1 MSLGD
6 LDDNLTPPKRLAAM
20 GLLASASRIEFS
32 YLRDQLGLSD
42 SDLSK
47 QLKVL
52 LDAGYVTSKRTGKG
66 KTRAS
71 WFAITKEG
79 RRALELHAAALRR
92 LLEPSGPPEPEPRSR
107 RTQLQPRVS
116 RGAAPG

>member
-1 MSLGD
+1 
-6 LDDNLTPPKRLAAM
+6 M
-20 GLLASASRIEFS
+20 GLLSAAKKVEFG
-32 YLRDQLGLSD
+32 YLREQLQLTD

-71 WFAITKEG
+71 WFAITAVG
-79 RRALELHAAALRR
+79 RKALKNHAAALQR
-92 LLEPSGPPEPEPRSR
+92 LLQPLPPP
-107 RTQLQPRVS
+107 
-116 RGAAPG
+116 APTPTDSAEVVVP